1 MVHPL
6 QRQKQ
11 PPQATFRMSSN
22 FSQEELNTLIS
33 NALDDS
39 VKPIDRTYGQLG
51 FMESNVIES
60 IFNAFEDRIGQ
71 TDLVNIIR
79 DSRISSL
86 SVQTNLQITDLHT
99 VTHNCT
105 KCQANGLATSPQLP
119 KWNVNNPDVVF
130 IIDSPALDQQASAL
144 FVSALKASGF
154 SSDKV
159 CLTYLMR
166 CPVKAATFDQ
176 AYIDNCSPYLHQEIQ
191 LMNPKLVCPVGTN
204 ALVSFFGSDS
214 KIKDYKG
221 KISWLGSW
229 PVLPLYSLTYILK
242 AGNTAEDSF
251 KADMLQAY
259 QFCYKKGS

>member
-1 MVHPL
+1 MAHLL
-6 QRQKQ
+6 QHQRLQ
-11 PPQATFRMSSN
+11 PQTTFRMSSN
-22 FSQEELNTLIS
+22 FNQEELNALIS
-33 NALDDS
+33 DALDDS

-60 IFNAFEDRIGQ
+60 IFNAFEDRIGH

-86 SVQTNLQITDLHT
+86 SVQSDLKITDLHT
-99 VTHNCT
+99 ITHNCR
-105 KCQANGLATSPQLP
+105 KCQASGLATNPQLP

-166 CPVKAATFDQ
+166 CPVKSTTFDQ
-176 AYIDNCSPYLHQEIQ
+176 AYVDNCSNFLHQEIQ
-191 LMNPKLVCPVGTN
+191 LMNPKLVCPIGTN
-204 ALVSFFGSDS
+204 ALASLLGPDS

-229 PVLPLYSLTYILK
+229 PILPLYSLLYILK
-242 AGNTAEDSF
+242 AGSTAEDSF